1 MLIKGSIVAVVT
13 PFLQGNI
20 DNNSFMKLIDYH
32 LENETDG
39 IVVCGTTGEA
49 ATLSDEEFCMVV
61 KNAAEKINGRIPLIV
76 GTGMNDTEKTIART
90 RLAAEAGAQSA
101 LVVTPYYNKP
111 GPEGLTRH
119 FAKVADSSP
128 IPVILYNVPS
138 RTGINMIPSVVSRL
152 YEHKNIIAIK
162 EASGNVGQS
171 ADIIKSCPGFP
182 LLSGDDKINL
192 PLLAIGGRGAISVVA
207 NLVPKEFHKMFESW
221 STDANVSLDIYYKYL
236 RLCDLLFIETSPAP
250 VKYAL
255 MKMGLIKSHE
265 VRLPLSELSNDSAR
279 ILENELQ
286 KVGLI

>member
-13 PFLQGNI
+13 PFLQGKL
-20 DNNSFMKLIDYH
+20 DNDSFLKLINYH

-49 ATLSDEEFCMVV
+49 ATLSDDEFCTVV
-61 KNAAEKINGRIPLIV
+61 KNAADKIGGRIPLIV
-76 GTGMNDTEKTIART
+76 GTGMNDTEKTIVRT
-90 RLAAEAGAQSA
+90 RLAAEYGAQTA

-111 GPEGLTRH
+111 GPEGLARH
-119 FAKVADSSP
+119 FTKVADSSP
-128 IPVILYNVPS
+128 IPVILYNVPG
-138 RTGINMIPSVVSRL
+138 RTGINMSPSVVSRL

-162 EASGNVGQS
+162 EASGNVGQA
-171 ADIIKSCPGFP
+171 ADILKLCPGFP

-192 PLLAIGGRGAISVVA
+192 PLLAIGGQGAISVVA
-207 NLVPKEFHKMFESW
+207 NLVPKEFHKMFDCW
-221 STDANVSLDIYYKYL
+221 SSNSSESLDIYYKYL

-265 VRLPLSELSNDSAR
+265 VRLPLSELSNESAR
-279 ILENELQ
+279 ILENELE
-286 KVGLI
+286 KVGII